1 MASLEKV
8 EKVFKKKERE
18 ILEFRMK
25 NQLSSIGRRKD
36 LISDK
41 QLREDST
48 FFLNEFIKAIR
59 LGNIEDI
66 SGSEY
71 DEIKKQ
77 LKKLSRNRAQLGLSA
92 SETAT
97 YIFSLKNTLFPYMQ
111 EAYKDE
117 PFRLV
122 KETSRINNL
131 LDEFGLLTLEDYS
144 KGREQIIKEQ
154 SETLLELSSPII
166 TLWDN
171 VLAVPVVG
179 TLDSKRTQ
187 VIMENLLKM
196 IVDRGS
202 RIAIIDI
209 TGVGV
214 VDTQVANHLLKTAS
228 AIKLLGA
235 EAIVTGIRPEV
246 AQTIVT
252 LGVEL
257 GNIITKAS
265 LADGLRHAFR
275 DLNYTVVKT
284 EK

>member
-1 MASLEKV
+1 MVSLEKV
-8 EKVFKKKERE
+8 EKVFKEKERN
-18 ILEFRMK
+18 ILESWMK
-25 NQLSSIGRRKD
+25 KQISSIGRRKD

-48 FFLNEFIKAIR
+48 FFLSELIKAIR
-59 LGNIEDI
+59 HGNIEDI

-71 DEIKKQ
+71 YEIRKQ
-77 LKKLSRNRAQLGLSA
+77 LQKLSQSRALLGFSP
-92 SETAT
+92 SETST
-97 YIFSLKNTLFPYMQ
+97 YIFSLKNVLLQYMQ
-111 EAYKDE
+111 DAYKDE
-117 PFRLV
+117 PVRLLE
-122 KETSRINNL
+122 ETSRINNL
-131 LDEFGLLTLEDYS
+131 LDKLGLLTFEEYS
-144 KGREQIIKEQ
+144 KGREKIIKEQ
-154 SETLLELSSPII
+154 SETMEELSSPIV

-187 VIMENLLKM
+187 VIMEKLLKL
-196 IVDRGS
+196 IVDTGS

-214 VDTQVANHLLKTAS
+214 VDTQVANHLLKTVS